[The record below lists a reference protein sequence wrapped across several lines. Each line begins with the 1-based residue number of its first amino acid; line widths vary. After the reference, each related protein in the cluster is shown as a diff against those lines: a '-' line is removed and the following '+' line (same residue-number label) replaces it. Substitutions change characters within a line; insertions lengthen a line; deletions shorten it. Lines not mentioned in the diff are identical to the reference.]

1 MGNSLWASILLA
13 RYELRMLVGALIV
26 IGALEAL
33 WLSTGESAEGS
44 VDEFWPMI
52 VLAGVITFVASAPP
66 LCFPYMSESP
76 GWRANSILLGILWR
90 SMILL
95 PALGVA
101 CTKQFRAIPFCWSLV
116 VFFFPILVLESALLI
131 RQAKRSL

>member
-1 MGNSLWASILLA
+1 MLLA
-13 RYELRMLVGALIV
+13 RYELRMLIGALLV
-26 IGALEAL
+26 IGAFEAF
-33 WLSTGESAEGS
+33 WLLPRESAEGS
-44 VDEFWPMI
+44 VDEFWPLI
-52 VLAGVITFVASAPP
+52 LLAGFIMFVASAPP

-95 PALGVA
+95 PVLGVA

-131 RQAKRSL
+131 RQAKRSI

>member
-1 MGNSLWASILLA
+1 MGKSLWASILLA
-13 RYELRMLVGALIV
+13 RDELRMLVGALIV

-66 LCFPYMSESP
+66 LCFPHISESP

>member
-1 MGNSLWASILLA
+1 MGKSLWASIFLA
-13 RYELRMLVGALIV
+13 RYELRMLVGALLV
-26 IGALEAL
+26 IGALELL
-33 WLSTGESAEGS
+33 WLSTGVSAEDS
-44 VDEFWPMI
+44 IDEFGPLI
-52 VLAGVITFVASAPP
+52 LLAGIIIFVASAPP

-131 RQAKRSL
+131 RQAKRSI